1 MGGWEVTVQNGEGRS
16 DERGGCGATGR
27 ERARG
32 LRQECVGRLQR
43 LGKSPLE
50 GQSRGKKAGLGSCG
64 ASALG
69 CRQDSGFHAQWDG
82 K

>member
-32 LRQECVGRLQR
+32 LRQECVEAAAEAGKEPPGGPEQGR
-43 LGKSPLE
+43 
-50 GQSRGKKAGLGSCG
+50 KAGLGSCG